1 MSNALAALAAVT
13 KPKPHEIATAKKEHK
28 AELKEAKAGLV
39 SAGAPLTMEDRLKA
53 LDAVR
58 SKLNKQFSTTNSIV
72 SLGSKLGIA
81 MPHTPTNITSLD
93 EGVIGIGG
101 LPKGRI
107 IEVYGP
113 ESSGKTTLA
122 LEFISEEQKL
132 GNLAAFVDAEHALD
146 PNYAQR
152 LGVDVKNLQISQPDS
167 GEQALETVQALVESR
182 AVSIVVIDSV
192 AALVPQA
199 ELDGEMGD
207 SHMGLQARLMSQAMR
222 KLRGIA
228 AINGVTLVFI
238 NQLRERVGVIF
249 GNPEVTTGGKA
260 LKFYASLRLD
270 IRRIGGEPGQV
281 KRLGEVVGHRMKIKA
296 VKNKGAAPFNE
307 TIVDLV
313 YGEGIDRF
321 SDLVSYAKEIGVIE
335 GVSWLSFEGE
345 RLAQGVDNTVTLL
358 RDKPEL
364 FAKIKAGVKKR
375 LAEIREEEIKA

>member
-1 MSNALAALAAVT
+1 M
-13 KPKPHEIATAKKEHK
+13 
-28 AELKEAKAGLV
+28 
-39 SAGAPLTMEDRLKA
+39 
-53 LDAVR
+53 
-58 SKLNKQFSTTNSIV
+58 
-72 SLGSKLGIA
+72 
-81 MPHTPTNITSLD
+81 
-93 EGVIGIGG
+93 
-101 LPKGRI
+101 
-107 IEVYGP
+107 
-113 ESSGKTTLA
+113 
-122 LEFISEEQKL
+122 
-132 GNLAAFVDAEHALD
+132 
-146 PNYAQR
+146 
-152 LGVDVKNLQISQPDS
+152 
-167 GEQALETVQALVESR
+167 
-182 AVSIVVIDSV
+182 VIDSV

-321 SDLVSYAKEIGVIE
+321 SDLVSYSKEIGVIE
-335 GVSWLSFEGE
+335 GTSWLSFEGE
-345 RLAQGVDNTVTLL
+345 RLAQGMDNTVEML
-358 RDKPEL
+358 RDKPEV
-364 FAKIKAGVKKR
+364 FARLKAAVKKR
-375 LAEIREEEIKA
+375 LKEIREEEERK